1 MLILIAVWAIGLRV
15 GVGLMLALMKYV
27 SSLSVDET
35 ELG

>member
-1 MLILIAVWAIGLRV
+1 MLILVAVWATGLCV

-27 SSLSVDET
+27 SSLSET